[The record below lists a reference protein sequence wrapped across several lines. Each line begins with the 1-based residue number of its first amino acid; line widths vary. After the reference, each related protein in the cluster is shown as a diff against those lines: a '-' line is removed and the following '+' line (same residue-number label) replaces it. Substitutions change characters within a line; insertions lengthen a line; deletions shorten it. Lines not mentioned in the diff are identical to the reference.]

1 MPPGREAPG
10 WSTPAVRGAIKKFEL
25 LRRTWYSHQAPLA
38 NSRLQFLF
46 TRRDDRASRSSL

>member
-10 WSTPAVRGAIKKFEL
+10 WSTPAVRGAIKNFEL